1 MTYVQRIAFIT
12 RNESKIS
19 GRAPGNSTVRTT
31 CSFEAPSVRAVCTSS
46 SGTARIA
53 VTTTG
58 SR

>member
-1 MTYVQRIAFIT
+1 MTRK
-12 RNESKIS
+12 ESKIS
-19 GRAPGNSTVRTT
+19 GSAAGSSTVRMT
-31 CSFEAPSVRAVCTSS
+31 CQREAPSVSAVCTSS

>member
-1 MTYVQRIAFIT
+1 MAFIT
-12 RNESKIS
+12 RKESKIS
-19 GRAPGNSTVRTT
+19 GSAAGSSTVRIT
-31 CSFEAPSVRAVCTSS
+31 CQRDAPSVSAVCTSS